1 MCFRE
6 PRPRKR
12 PTHSTIFYF
21 CTAYCRY
28 FSVQRLVLQCRKLSY
43 DYHYSI
49 LGLQIKKFSSHV
61 LCSRWRPRRGSG
73 GNWKYPHNVR
83 LYHLLMSFLSSFI
96 MYFPRV
102 KKPFSIHVSN
112 TWHYECSTDPW
123 STVSTAITAHVD
135 GSVSTT
141 TADAISVWTMMT
153 SCLRTNSSSYTGWA
167 KIGPFLNKKLSC
179 RKETARRFVSLN
191 ILLSHSRSFE
201 MTLLSSAC
209 VSPH

>member
-102 KKPFSIHVSN
+102 KNPFRFTSQTRDITSVLLIRGRQCRRQLRL
-112 TWHYECSTDPW
+112 T
-123 STVSTAITAHVD
+123 STVQCLRPLLML
-135 GSVSTT
+135 SVSG
-141 TADAISVWTMMT
+141 
-153 SCLRTNSSSYTGWA
+153 R
-167 KIGPFLNKKLSC
+167 
-179 RKETARRFVSLN
+179 
-191 ILLSHSRSFE
+191 
-201 MTLLSSAC
+201 
-209 VSPH
+209 